1 MIISPECN
9 DIELTDEEG
18 KCQCFD
24 NAMFR
29 IDTFKKQ
36 VYDVAT
42 PEGIVSK
49 ACFDTFKDSAPKV
62 TQQYRK
68 CILALQCEYI
78 NMGEYSSKKSL

>member
-78 NMGEYSSKKSL
+78 NTAYNMS